1 MRASVAVFFVLAV
14 VMASA
19 NPVFGAMDQA
29 KELGYRLQ
37 PSDVIS
43 ITVHNQPDLST
54 KTRVTKE
61 GYITFPLLGK
71 VMVQG
76 MTVLEIEQELKK
88 LLEAD
93 YLVTAQVL
101 VFIEEYNIRQ
111 ISVMGE
117 VKNPGKYDLPSEKR
131 LTLMQAIGMAGGFTK
146 EGDIKNVAVMR
157 VENGQQV
164 IINVDTQDI
173 TVRGDK
179 ERDIFMEAGDVIT
192 VPRGFWQVSVL
203 GQVNKPGKFDMPK
216 EKSMT
221 ALEAVA
227 MAEGFTKF
235 ADVTRVKVMRS
246 EGSSKRTIVI
256 NVNDITDKDQ
266 KDKDIV
272 LQSEDIIYVPESFF

>member
-1 MRASVAVFFVLAV
+1 
-14 VMASA
+14 
-19 NPVFGAMDQA
+19 
-29 KELGYRLQ
+29 
-37 PSDVIS
+37 
-43 ITVHNQPDLST
+43 
-54 KTRVTKE
+54 
-61 GYITFPLLGK
+61 
-71 VMVQG
+71 
-76 MTVLEIEQELKK
+76 
-88 LLEAD
+88 
-93 YLVTAQVL
+93 
-101 VFIEEYNIRQ
+101 
-111 ISVMGE
+111 
-117 VKNPGKYDLPSEKR
+117 
-131 LTLMQAIGMAGGFTK
+131 
-146 EGDIKNVAVMR
+146 MR